1 MLSKIKGITIARF
14 GFGLTMAIGHGLP
27 KLLSYE
33 SYVKQF
39 PDVLG
44 IGVAVSLILVIFA
57 ELFCALCVAFGI
69 QVRLACLP
77 IVITMAVA
85 CFVYHAADPFS
96 VKELSFL
103 FLIAFSSL
111 MMSGGGPGSR
121 NPLSFGQS
129 SFTRWLFES
138 K

>member
-1 MLSKIKGITIARF
+1 MLSKINGIIITRL
-14 GFGLTMAIGHGLP
+14 GFGLTMAIAHGLP
-27 KLLSYE
+27 KILNYE

-103 FLIAFSSL
+103 YLVSFTSL
-111 MMSGGGPGSR
+111 MLTGGGPGSR
-121 NPLSFGQS
+121 TPLSFGKS